1 MLHFMASDLGQYYL
15 LRPVYLNSTYW
26 ILWLIHT
33 YTWQN
38 CQLLVSIKVS
48 SCLFLSIFFFFTS
61 GKVAMAGKTKRQK
74 SSESYRFLCGT
85 CPDEE
90 CKARLYFPSYD
101 KSVECTSCGQ
111 RHEKSLLH
119 DIAEVTNPEVAIH
132 NLLKNILLGNRKPK
146 KGADNVKVLGLSNYV
161 CKLISPILTSYG
173 MDRRTGKA
181 RLLKEL
187 GQDDML
193 NCGKI
198 LGNRAFLIEPENLDI
213 IGYGRDRSGSLLY
226 LADTLKDIAAF
237 NNNETRLVPIHADG
251 DGHCLVHAIS
261 RALVGRE
268 LFWHALRVNLGQD
281 LRENIDK
288 YKQLF
293 QNFVDS
299 NEWEDIINEC
309 DPYYIPPEGE
319 PIGLRNIHIFGLANV
334 LHRPIILLDSKSGMQ
349 SFGDYS
355 GKLEELM
362 ETSSWFL

>member
-1 MLHFMASDLGQYYL
+1 MAA
-15 LRPVYLNSTYW
+15 R
-26 ILWLIHT
+26 
-33 YTWQN
+33 
-38 CQLLVSIKVS
+38 
-48 SCLFLSIFFFFTS
+48 
-61 GKVAMAGKTKRQK
+61 TKRQK
-74 SSESYRFLCGT
+74 SSESYKFLCGT

-101 KSVECTSCGQ
+101 KSVECTGCGQ
-111 RHEKSLLH
+111 RHEKSILH
-119 DIAEVTNPEVAIH
+119 DVAEVTNPEVAIH

-173 MDRRTGKA
+173 MDRKTGKA

-187 GQDDML
+187 GQDEVL

-198 LGNRAFLIEPENLDI
+198 LGNRAFVIEPENLDI
-213 IGYGRDRSGSLLY
+213 IGYGRDRSGSLQY
-226 LADTLKDIAAF
+226 LADTLNDITAF
-237 NNNETRLVPIHADG
+237 NNDETRLIPIHADG

-268 LFWHALRVNLGQD
+268 LFWHALRVNLGQHI
-281 LRENIDK
+281 RENIDK
-288 YKQLF
+288 YKALF

-299 NEWEDIINEC
+299 SEWDDIINEC

-319 PIGLRNIHIFGLANV
+319 PLGLRNIHIFGLANV

-355 GKLEELM
+355 GKALLRGYI
-362 ETSSWFL
+362 FQKLLLA